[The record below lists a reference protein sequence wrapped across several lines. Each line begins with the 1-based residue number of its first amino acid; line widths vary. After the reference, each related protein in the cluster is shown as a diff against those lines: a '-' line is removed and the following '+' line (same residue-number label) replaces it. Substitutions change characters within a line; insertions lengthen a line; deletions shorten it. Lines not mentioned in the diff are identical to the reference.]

1 MLMFKKIIRFMLN
14 KKVWPFLVIAVLFG
28 VFFFAF
34 TDKDAAAGSNP
45 GRQQQILTQVAALLR
60 DRHYDPKPFNDALS
74 ARIFTAYLKQLDPDK
89 TIFLQSDID
98 ELKQFELTIDDE
110 LLGAPIRFFPSVE
123 EVFLK
128 RLDEVKLLN
137 KELLKT
143 PFSFTKDE
151 YYEVDDERQTYA
163 TTALERKEKIRKRLK
178 YLTLDRFVE
187 LQNQREKSADKKESS
202 KTDAALEAEARKKI
216 SAITERFY
224 NRFSKPTGADDRFNT
239 FVNTVAETAGDAHT
253 NYLPPLEKRAFDE
266 LMSGNFY
273 GIGAQ
278 LREEEGNIKIVSV
291 VPGSPA
297 WKSGKIQA
305 NDVILKVAQ
314 GKNEPVDLS
323 GYEVED
329 AVKLIRGDKGTEV
342 RLTIK
347 KSDGTSVVVP
357 LMRDKIVTDDI
368 FARSTVI
375 EHTDGKKIGYIFL
388 PEFYANFED
397 ATGAHCAADVAKEVQ
412 KLKAENVD
420 GIILDLRNNGGGSL
434 FEVVEMVGL
443 FIPNGPVVQIKDK
456 SGNPTVLRDDDKGL
470 LYDGPLAVM
479 VNEFSASAS
488 EIFAAAIQD
497 YNRGIVVGSSSTYG
511 KGTVQRNFPFGKALD
526 FFSGRTE
533 FGALKITQQK
543 FYRINGG
550 STQLKGVTPDVVVPD
565 VLEYIKMREKD
576 NENALKWDQ
585 IKPSSFTPWNNVF
598 NKDEVVQSATSQIRL
613 SPVFDSIRTN
623 TEWLNENSDK
633 TVPLNIVKF
642 KEQQQAI
649 KEKVKSNERLLKL
662 QQPMKMDFMTMD
674 QSRYVTNADT
684 SKVARYNQWL
694 DFARSDI
701 YIQTTSDIVSRM
713 TSSHNKAALRR

>member
-1 MLMFKKIIRFMLN
+1 MLN

-28 VFFFAF
+28 VFFWAF
-34 TDKDAAAGSNP
+34 TYKDTSAGNNP
-45 GRQQQILTQVAALLR
+45 GRQQQILNQAAALLLN
-60 DRHYDPKPFNDALS
+60 RHYDPKPFNDELS
-74 ARIFTAYLKQLDPDK
+74 ERIFFAYLKQLDADK
-89 TIFLQSDID
+89 TIFLQSDIA
-98 ELKQFELTIDDE
+98 ELNKFKSTIDDE
-110 LLGAPIRFFPSVE
+110 LMGAPIQFFPAVE
-123 EVFLK
+123 AIFLK
-128 RLDEVKLLN
+128 RLSEVKQLN
-137 KELLKT
+137 KEILKS

-151 YYEVDDERQTYA
+151 YYEIDENKETYA
-163 TTALERKEKIRKRLK
+163 TSAFERKEKIRKRLK
-178 YLTLDRFVE
+178 YLTLERFVE
-187 LQNQREKSADKKESS
+187 LQNQRDKATDKKEKQ
-202 KTDAALEAEARKKI
+202 KTDVELEAEARKKI
-216 SAITERFY
+216 TAITERFY
-224 NRFSKPTGADDRFNT
+224 NRFSKPTSADDRFNA

-305 NDVILKVAQ
+305 NDIILKVAQ

-347 KSDGTSVVVP
+347 KSDGTSVMVP

-375 EHTDGKKIGYIFL
+375 DRADGKKIGYIFL

-397 ATGAHCAADVAKEVQ
+397 AAGAHCAADVAKEIQ

-443 FIPNGPVVQIKDK
+443 FIPSGPVVQIKDK
-456 SGNPTVLRDDDKGL
+456 TGNPTVLRDEDKGL

-543 FYRINGG
+543 FYRVNGG
-550 STQLKGVTPDVVVPD
+550 STQLKGVTPDVVMPD
-565 VLEYIKMREKD
+565 VLEFAKLREKD
-576 NENALKWDQ
+576 NDNALKWDQ
-585 IKPSSFTPWNNVF
+585 IKPSAYTPWNNVF
-598 NKDEVVQSATSQIRL
+598 NKEEVVRTATLEIRQ
-613 SPVFDSIRTN
+613 SPVFDSIRMN
-623 TEWLNENSDK
+623 TEWLEKNSDK
-633 TVPLNIVKF
+633 TLALNIVKF
-642 KEQQQAI
+642 KEQQNAI
-649 KEKVKSNERLLKL
+649 KEKVKSSERLLKL
-662 QQPMKMDFMTMD
+662 GSPMKMDFMKID
-674 QSRYVTNADT
+674 QSRYLTNADT
-684 SKVARYNQWL
+684 SKVERYKQWL

-701 YIQTTSDIVSRM
+701 YIKSTSDIIGRM

>member
-1 MLMFKKIIRFMLN
+1 MLN

-28 VFFFAF
+28 VFFWAF
-34 TDKDAAAGSNP
+34 TYKDTGAGNNP
-45 GRQQQILTQVAALLR
+45 GRQQQILNQAAALLLN
-60 DRHYDPKPFNDALS
+60 RHYDPKPFNDELS
-74 ARIFTAYLKQLDPDK
+74 ERIFFAYLKQLDADK
-89 TIFLQSDID
+89 TIFLQSDIA
-98 ELKQFELTIDDE
+98 ELNKFKSTIDDE
-110 LLGAPIRFFPSVE
+110 LMGAPIQFFPAVE
-123 EVFLK
+123 AIFLK
-128 RLDEVKLLN
+128 RLSEVKQLN
-137 KELLKT
+137 KEILKS

-151 YYEVDDERQTYA
+151 YYEIDENKETYA
-163 TTALERKEKIRKRLK
+163 TSAFERKEKIRKRLK
-178 YLTLDRFVE
+178 YLTLERFVE
-187 LQNQREKSADKKESS
+187 LQNQRDKATDKKEKQ
-202 KTDAALEAEARKKI
+202 KTDVELEAEARKKI
-216 SAITERFY
+216 TAITERFY
-224 NRFSKPTGADDRFNT
+224 NRFSKPTSADDRFSA

-305 NDVILKVAQ
+305 NDIILKVAQ

-375 EHTDGKKIGYIFL
+375 DRADGKKIGYIFL

-397 ATGAHCAADVAKEVQ
+397 AAGAHCAADVAKEIQ

-443 FIPNGPVVQIKDK
+443 FIPSGPVVQIKDK
-456 SGNPTVLRDDDKGL
+456 TGNPTVLRDEDKGL

-543 FYRINGG
+543 FYRVNGG
-550 STQLKGVTPDVVVPD
+550 STQLKGVTPDVVMPD
-565 VLEYIKMREKD
+565 VLEFAKLREKD
-576 NENALKWDQ
+576 NDNALKWDQ
-585 IKPSSFTPWNNVF
+585 IKPSAYTPWNNVF
-598 NKDEVVQSATSQIRL
+598 NKEEVVRTATLEIRQ
-613 SPVFDSIRTN
+613 SPVFDSIRMN
-623 TEWLNENSDK
+623 TEWLEKNSDK
-633 TVPLNIVKF
+633 TLALNIVKF
-642 KEQQQAI
+642 KEQQNAI
-649 KEKVKSNERLLKL
+649 KEKVKSSERLVKL
-662 QQPMKMDFMTMD
+662 SSPMKMDFMKID
-674 QSRYVTNADT
+674 QPRYLTNADT
-684 SKVARYNQWL
+684 SKVERYKQWL

-701 YIQTTSDIVSRM
+701 YIKSTSDIISRM
-713 TSSHNKAALRR
+713 TSSHNKAALRH